1 MSIIN
6 RAFNKFTLV
15 FRFNFVIA
23 LIVVSFLGSSTLFYF
38 YNQEVNHYQEIERE
52 NSNNIKKDI
61 NNVLT
66 TNQETI
72 KTFGY
77 IQKIT
82 SQINSN
88 FETLEII
95 GLINSQIINSLSN
108 LQDESKI
115 ERLITIVSNWIE
127 SDSAKKGLIKSYVVE
142 LKEVF
147 SDLKEAE
154 DESDIKFA
162 LLDIQ
167 SSFDDILSIL
177 IEFSID
183 KGSQSIEE
191 MKILE
196 SKMLKLNTQ
205 VEKNI
210 AHLENADEKRA
221 VTVEKGEKTFNFTIV
236 LMVALFLLN
245 LLLLYFIKNFSKRI
259 KRITEYLKHII
270 EDKDNIYLN
279 DEFKYDKEAKDE
291 LSSIAKSLDELFDKV
306 KIMLIKSKE
315 VSLESKDSSKI
326 LKDTSI
332 DLSDNINRQ
341 LKDVEK
347 LDDLIQ
353 DVGKHLDATE
363 DMAILTTED
372 LEGSEQV
379 FDKFAKEL
387 NIVVD
392 KIGESSVSQHEISDN
407 MRELSNKTQD
417 VKEVLNIISDIAD
430 QTNLLALN
438 AAIEAARA
446 GEHGRGFAVV
456 ADNVRDLAERTQN
469 SLTNI
474 QDIINIVTKEIENNA
489 KSINDNSEVISHIST
504 QTKDLTEFANESKG
518 KLINSISTSSD
529 MVNNSIYIATKTKE
543 FILSINEVIKVS
555 SKNKESGEHIEKIA
569 FSLRESAKVLDRE
582 LNRFII

>member
-1 MSIIN
+1 MSIID
-6 RAFNKFTLV
+6 RSFNKFTLV

-61 NNVLT
+61 NSVLT

-108 LQDESKI
+108 LQDDSKV

-154 DESDIKFA
+154 DESDIKLA

-210 AHLENADEKRA
+210 VHLENADEKRA
-221 VTVEKGEKTFNFTIV
+221 ITVEKGEKTFNFTIV

-306 KIMLIKSKE
+306 RIMLIKSKE

-489 KSINDNSEVISHIST
+489 KSINNNSEVISNIST